1 MSPRIGPQPRSR
13 RGTIGHP
20 NSPLNLRLLLASV
33 GLFGWV
39 GLAVLAFVGG
49 YRLLG
54 WGLIALAALAVVDLV
69 VIQLRRRAR
78 RRETGDGHSL
88 FE

>member
-13 RGTIGHP
+13 RGTVERP
-20 NSPLNLRLLLASV
+20 YTALNMRLLLASV

-39 GLAVLAFVGG
+39 VLAVFAFLRG
-49 YRLLG
+49 YRLAG
-54 WGLIALAALAVVDLV
+54 WILVALAVFAVVDLV

-78 RRETGDGHSL
+78 NRQAGGGHSL